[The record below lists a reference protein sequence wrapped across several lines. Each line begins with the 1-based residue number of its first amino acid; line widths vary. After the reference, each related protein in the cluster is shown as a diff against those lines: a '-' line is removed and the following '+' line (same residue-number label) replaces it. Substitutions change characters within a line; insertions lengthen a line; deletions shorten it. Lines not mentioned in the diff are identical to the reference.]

1 MKNEKRS
8 TENLRREEFI
18 KNGTIEVLATTDF
31 IISFTIFVIGIP
43 FISSIHKDISLI
55 DCLLVYLPII
65 IILNLGLKKVCYT
78 YFGDTFDFI
87 DNLSTEK
94 YTEVIPI
101 LTDHEHEHL
110 FASITDTAKFYAII
124 KNESEIS
131 IYVQFNIGDEP
142 KLLEDLP
149 ITLFL
154 KNYKLK

>member
-8 TENLRREEFI
+8 TEKLSREEYI
-18 KNGTIEVLATTDF
+18 KKGTIATLFVTEF
-31 IISFTIFVIGIP
+31 IISSIILGMSILIIP
-43 FISSIHKDISLI
+43 SINKDISLI
-55 DCLLVYLPII
+55 DFLLVYLLII
-65 IILNLGLKKVCYT
+65 IILNLGLKKACYT
-78 YFGDTFDFI
+78 SFGDSFDFI
-87 DNLSTEK
+87 GNFSTEK

-101 LTDHEHEHL
+101 LTAHEHEHL

-149 ITLFL
+149 IKLFYN
-154 KNYKLK
+154 NYKLK